1 VQQALKEVRELSRG
15 ITPNPVTGNREQRT
29 VNSDRELKTKN
40 NIEMKIALIGYGK
53 MGHAIE
59 EIALQRGH
67 EIVLKIGIENL
78 EDNTIDNIKKADVAI
93 EFTGPEVAF
102 ENVIR
107 VLDAGVPVVS
117 GSTGWLQRFDEA
129 KAHCT
134 KNNGALLY
142 ASNYSVG
149 VNIFFAINKRLAELM
164 APHKE
169 YEVRMTEI
177 HHTQKK
183 DAPSGTAI
191 TLAEGILQSLEQKK
205 QWVNGASNNKT
216 DLQII
221 SERVDPA
228 PGTHVIT
235 YTSDIDDIE
244 IKHTAHNRKGF
255 ATGAVLAAEFLH
267 NKKGIFSMSDVLG
280 L

>member
-1 VQQALKEVRELSRG
+1 
-15 ITPNPVTGNREQRT
+15 
-29 VNSDRELKTKN
+29 
-40 NIEMKIALIGYGK
+40 MKIALIGYGK

-67 EIVLKIGIENL
+67 EIVLKVGIENVQ
-78 EDNTIDNIKKADVAI
+78 DNTTDNIRKADVAI

-102 ENVIR
+102 DNVIR
-107 VLDAGVPVVS
+107 CLEAGVPVVS
-117 GSTGWLQRFDEA
+117 GSTGWLQRFEEA
-129 KAHCT
+129 KTFCNN
-134 KNNGALLY
+134 KNGALLY
-142 ASNYSVG
+142 ASNFSVG
-149 VNIFFAINKRLAELM
+149 VNIFFAINKKLAQLM

-169 YEVRMTEI
+169 YDVLLTEI

-191 TLAEGILQSLEQKK
+191 TLAEGILQSIEQKK
-205 QWVNGASNNKT
+205 KWVNETSKSPEE
-216 DLQII
+216 LQII
-221 SERVDPA
+221 SERIDPA
-228 PGTHVIT
+228 PGTHTIT

-267 NKKGIFSMSDVLG
+267 NKKGIYSMSDVLG

>member
-1 VQQALKEVRELSRG
+1 
-15 ITPNPVTGNREQRT
+15 
-29 VNSDRELKTKN
+29 
-40 NIEMKIALIGYGK
+40 MKIALIGYGK

-67 EIVLKIGIENL
+67 EIVLKTGIENI
-78 EDNTIDNIKKADVAI
+78 EDNTIENIKKADVAI

-102 ENVIR
+102 DNVIR
-107 VLDAGVPVVS
+107 CLDAGVPVVS
-117 GSTGWLQRFDEA
+117 GSTGWLQRFEEA
-129 KAHCT
+129 KDHCT
-134 KNNGALLY
+134 KKNGALLY
-142 ASNYSVG
+142 SSNYSVG

-169 YEVRMTEI
+169 YDVALTEI

-191 TLAEGILQSLEQKK
+191 TLAESILQSIDQKK
-205 QWVNGASNNKT
+205 KWVNEVSNNRE

-221 SERVDPA
+221 SERIDPA
-228 PGTHVIT
+228 PGTHTIR

-255 ATGAVLAAEFLH
+255 ATGAVLAAEFLQ
-267 NKKGIFSMSDVLG
+267 NKKGIFCMSDVLG